1 MLVDWARIH
10 VISGRGGAGCVSF
23 RREKYVPRGGPD
35 GGDGGRGGS
44 VFLAVSPRVRTLLDC
59 REQPRYL
66 AESGRPGSGNL
77 RSGKDGADLEVPVPA
92 GTAVRDAA
100 SGEVVADLVR
110 AGDRFVAARGGRGG
124 RGNKHFATPTHQA
137 PRRADPGEAGE
148 ERWLELELKLIADV
162 GFVGPPNA
170 GKSTLLA
177 RVSRARPRIADY
189 PFTTLEP
196 HLGIVVLDEERQFVA
211 ADLPGLIE
219 GAHRGRGLGLQ
230 FLRHVERTRALAILV
245 DASAADPRAEQA
257 AVEREL
263 EQYSPALLSK
273 PRLTV
278 LTKADLLPPERH
290 AGAAAAAGLP
300 EAHLISAHSGEGIT
314 DLLEKLWKLIATEP
328 ADAPALHG

>member
-1 MLVDWARIH
+1 MLVDVARIH
-10 VISGRGGAGCVSF
+10 VVAGRGGAGCVSF
-23 RREKYVPRGGPD
+23 RREKYVPKGGPD

-44 VFLAVSPRVRTLLDC
+44 VWLSVESRVRTLLDC
-59 REQPRYL
+59 REQPRYR
-66 AESGRPGSGNL
+66 AENGGAGSGNN
-77 RSGKDGADLEVPVPA
+77 RTGGNGKDRVVTILP
-92 GTAVRDAA
+92 GTMVRDAA
-100 SGEVVADLVR
+100 SGELLADLVSP
-110 AGDRFVAARGGRGG
+110 GETFLAARGGRGD
-124 RGNKHFATPTHQA
+124 RGNTRFASPTHQA
-137 PRRADPGEAGE
+137 PRRADPGEPGE

-230 FLRHVERTRALAILV
+230 FLRHVERTRALAVLV
-245 DASAADPRAEQA
+245 DASGEEPGAELA

-263 EQYSPALLSK
+263 EQYSPVLLAK
-273 PRLTV
+273 PPITV
-278 LTKADLLPPERH
+278 LTKADLLPPERR
-290 AGAAAAAGLP
+290 ATAAAAAGLP
-300 EAHLISAHSGEGIT
+300 QAHLISSHTGEGVAP
-314 DLLEKLWKLIATEP
+314 LLEKLWKLIATERTDEP
-328 ADAPALHG
+328 VLHG